1 MSPALAIQRNVSF
14 AVISILAL
22 LVLATPGAAL
32 AQHQHGLGTPHV
44 AGEQSY
50 HLGSLTISSPWSR
63 ATVPNAPVAGAYLRI
78 ANRGQQPDRLIAAD
92 FDGAGHVEIHESTE
106 ENGIARMRRLEPG
119 LLIPA
124 GATVDL
130 KPGGYHLM
138 LMQLERGL
146 TEGQKRKATLVFEQ
160 AGRLEVEFAVRS
172 IGAGSASHANHP
184 KQ

>member
-32 AQHQHGLGTPHV
+32 AQHQHGLGTPLV

-50 HLGSLTISSPWSR
+50 QLGSLTISAPWSR
-63 ATVPNAPVAGAYLRI
+63 ATAPQAPVAAAYLRI
-78 ANRGQQPDRLIAAD
+78 VNRGSEPDRLVSAS
-92 FDGAGHVEIHESTE
+92 FDGAGAVEIHESSE

-119 LLIPA
+119 LMIPA
-124 GATVDL
+124 GATVEM

-138 LMQLERGL
+138 LMKLERGL
-146 TEGQKRKATLVFEQ
+146 NAGQSRRAVLIFEK
-160 AGRLEVEFAVRS
+160 AGRLEVEFAVRPVA
-172 IGAGSASHANHP
+172 AGSTAHGAHVTH
-184 KQ
+184 